1 MSFLDKAR
9 HAAEQARLSA
19 SEKLAQATS
28 PESQVQMRKTAS
40 EAGGQLRSAA
50 GQARRGLVTVVE
62 RIDPGILAD
71 LIIKATALQEK
82 ANGHLRA
89 KGSAYRVGEI
99 TITAS
104 LPPQVGFSISRIGD
118 PEEAEGPI
126 QAVVESTALLNET
139 PTAHV
144 ELISLAGDIDET
156 QAIVGSEV
164 EG

>member
-9 HAAEQARLSA
+9 QAAEQTRLSA
-19 SEKLAQATS
+19 GERLAQATS
-28 PESQVQMRKTAS
+28 PESQAQMRKTAG

-50 GQARRGLVTVVE
+50 GQARKGLVTVVE

-89 KGSAYRVGEI
+89 RGSAYRVAEI

-104 LPPQVGFSISRIGD
+104 LPPQVGFAISRIGD
-118 PEEAEGPI
+118 PAAEEPI
-126 QAVVESTALLNET
+126 QAVVESTTLLEEV
-139 PTAHV
+139 PTAEV
-144 ELISLAGDIDET
+144 ELVSLAG
-156 QAIVGSEV
+156 GSDATEEIGRPQI

>member
-9 HAAEQARLSA
+9 HAAEQARQSA
-19 SEKLAQATS
+19 GEKLAQATS
-28 PESQVQMRKTAS
+28 PESQAQMRKTAG

-50 GQARRGLVTVVE
+50 GQAKRGLVTVVE

-89 KGSAYRVGEI
+89 KGSAYRVAEI

-104 LPPQVGFSISRIGD
+104 LPPQVGFAISRIGD
-118 PEEAEGPI
+118 PEAEEPI
-126 QAVVESTALLNET
+126 QAVVESTALLEK
-139 PTAHV
+139 TATAEV
-144 ELISLAGDIDET
+144 ELISLAGET
-156 QAIVGSEV
+156 DATEEVGRPEI
-164 EG
+164 ED

>member
-9 HAAEQARLSA
+9 HAAEQARQSA
-19 SEKLAQATS
+19 GEKLAQATS
-28 PESQVQMRKTAS
+28 PESQSQMRKTAS

-89 KGSAYRVGEI
+89 KGSAYRVAEI

-118 PEEAEGPI
+118 PEAEEPI
-126 QAVVESTALLNET
+126 QAVVESTTLLEEV
-139 PTAHV
+139 PTAEV
-144 ELISLAGDIDET
+144 ELVSLAGEIDEIE
-156 QAIVGSEV
+156 AIVSSEIDS
-164 EG
+164 

>member
-118 PEEAEGPI
+118 PEAEAPI

-139 PTAHV
+139 PTAQV

>member
-9 HAAEQARLSA
+9 HAAEQARQSA
-19 SEKLAQATS
+19 GEKLAQATS
-28 PESQVQMRKTAS
+28 PESQSQMRKTAS

-89 KGSAYRVGEI
+89 KGSAYRVAEI

-118 PEEAEGPI
+118 PEAEEPM
-126 QAVVESTALLNET
+126 QAVVESTALLEEV
-139 PTAHV
+139 PAAEE
-144 ELISLAGDIDET
+144 ELISLAGET
-156 QAIVGSEV
+156 AETEGSITAEV
-164 EG
+164 ED

>member
-1 MSFLDKAR
+1 
-9 HAAEQARLSA
+9 
-19 SEKLAQATS
+19 
-28 PESQVQMRKTAS
+28 MRKTAS

-89 KGSAYRVGEI
+89 KGSAYRVAEI

-118 PEEAEGPI
+118 PEAEGPI
-126 QAVVESTALLNET
+126 QAVVESTALLKET

-156 QAIVGSEV
+156 QAIVGSEI